1 MEINYFFTLLLYYFN
16 FCGSILVK
24 AELKLCSENVTKSQ
38 VCKKSLKYRANS
50 TPKPWPLVLKSIV
63 DLKNILAIDPDKKTM
78 TADIYLIVEW
88 IDPEINVINVGD
100 IE

>member
-1 MEINYFFTLLLYYFN
+1 MEIHYLFTLLLYFN
-16 FCGSILVK
+16 YCSILVK

-38 VCKKSLKYRANS
+38 MCKKSIKYRAN
-50 TPKPWPLVLKSIV
+50 TVPKPWPVLLKSIV

-78 TADIYLIVEW
+78 TADIYLIIEW

>member
-1 MEINYFFTLLLYYFN
+1 MEIHYFFTFLIYFN
-16 FCGSILVK
+16 FYGSILVK

-38 VCKKSLKYRANS
+38 ICKKSIKYRANS
-50 TPKPWPLVLKSIV
+50 TPKPWPVSLKSIV

-78 TADIYLIVEW
+78 TADLYLIVEW
-88 IDPEINVINVGD
+88 IDPEINVIDVGD

>member
-1 MEINYFFTLLLYYFN
+1 MEINYFFTLLFYFN
-16 FCGSILVK
+16 FYGSILVK

-38 VCKKSLKYRANS
+38 MCKKSIKYRANS
-50 TPKPWPLVLKSIV
+50 VPKPWPVSLKSII
-63 DLKNILAIDPDKKTM
+63 DLKNILAIDLDKKTM

-100 IE
+100 IV

>member
-1 MEINYFFTLLLYYFN
+1 MEIYYLFTLLLYFN
-16 FCGSILVK
+16 YCCSILVK

-38 VCKKSLKYRANS
+38 ICKKSIKYRANS
-50 TPKPWPLVLKSIV
+50 TPKPWPVTLKSIV

>member
-1 MEINYFFTLLLYYFN
+1 MEIYYFFTLLYFN
-16 FCGSILVK
+16 YCCSILVK

-38 VCKKSLKYRANS
+38 ICKKSIKYRANS
-50 TPKPWPLVLKSIV
+50 TPKPWPVSLKSII
-63 DLKNILAIDPDKKTM
+63 DLKNILAIDLDKKTM

>member
-1 MEINYFFTLLLYYFN
+1 MEITYILTLLLYLN
-16 FCGSILVK
+16 FFSTSLVY
-24 AELKLCSENVTKSQ
+24 ADLKLCSENVTKSQ
-38 VCKKSLKYRANS
+38 ICKKSIKYRANS
-50 TPKPWPLVLKSIV
+50 VPKPWPVSLKSII

>member
-1 MEINYFFTLLLYYFN
+1 MEITYILTLLLYLN
-16 FCGSILVK
+16 FCSTSLVY

-38 VCKKSLKYRANS
+38 ICKKSIKYRANS
-50 TPKPWPLVLKSIV
+50 TPKPWPIILKSIV
-63 DLKNILAIDPDKKTM
+63 DLKNILEIDPDKKTM
-78 TADIYLIVEW
+78 TADIYLIIEW

>member
-1 MEINYFFTLLLYYFN
+1 MEITYILTLLLYLN
-16 FCGSILVK
+16 FCSTSLVY

-38 VCKKSLKYRANS
+38 ICKKSIKYRANS
-50 TPKPWPLVLKSIV
+50 TPKPWPIILKSIV

-78 TADIYLIVEW
+78 TADIYLIIEW

-100 IE
+100 IV

>member
-1 MEINYFFTLLLYYFN
+1 MEINYFFTLLFYFN
-16 FCGSILVK
+16 FYGSILVK

-38 VCKKSLKYRANS
+38 ICKKSITYRANT
-50 TPKPWPLVLKSIV
+50 TPEPYPVILKSIV

>member
-1 MEINYFFTLLLYYFN
+1 MEIHYFFTLLIYFN
-16 FCGSILVK
+16 FYGSILVK

-38 VCKKSLKYRANS
+38 ICKKSIKYRANS
-50 TPKPWPLVLKSIV
+50 TPKPWPVSLKSIV

-78 TADIYLIVEW
+78 TADLYLIVEW
-88 IDPEINVINVGD
+88 IDPEINVIDVGD

>member
-1 MEINYFFTLLLYYFN
+1 MEIHYLFTLLLYFN
-16 FCGSILVK
+16 YCSILVK

-38 VCKKSLKYRANS
+38 MCKKSIKYRAN
-50 TPKPWPLVLKSIV
+50 TVPKPWPVSLKSIV

-78 TADIYLIVEW
+78 TADLYLIVEW
-88 IDPEINVINVGD
+88 IDPEINVIDVGD

>member
-1 MEINYFFTLLLYYFN
+1 MEIHYLFTLLLYFN
-16 FCGSILVK
+16 YCCSILVK

-38 VCKKSLKYRANS
+38 ICKKSIKYRANS
-50 TPKPWPLVLKSIV
+50 TPKPWPVSLKSII

-78 TADIYLIVEW
+78 TADLYLIVEW
-88 IDPEINVINVGD
+88 IDPEINVIDVGD

>member
-1 MEINYFFTLLLYYFN
+1 MEINYFFTLLFYFN
-16 FCGSILVK
+16 FYGSILVK

-38 VCKKSLKYRANS
+38 ICKKSIKYRANS
-50 TPKPWPLVLKSIV
+50 TPKPWPVSLKSIV

-78 TADIYLIVEW
+78 TADIYLIAEW

-100 IE
+100 VE

>member
-1 MEINYFFTLLLYYFN
+1 MEIYYLFTLLLYFN
-16 FCGSILVK
+16 YCCSILVK

-38 VCKKSLKYRANS
+38 ICKKSIKYRAN
-50 TPKPWPLVLKSIV
+50 TVPKPWPVLLKSIV

-78 TADIYLIVEW
+78 TADIYLIIEW

>member
-1 MEINYFFTLLLYYFN
+1 MEIYYFFILLYFN
-16 FCGSILVK
+16 YCCSILVK

-38 VCKKSLKYRANS
+38 ICKKSIKYRANS
-50 TPKPWPLVLKSIV
+50 TPKPWPVSLKSII
-63 DLKNILAIDPDKKTM
+63 DLKNILAIDLDKKTM